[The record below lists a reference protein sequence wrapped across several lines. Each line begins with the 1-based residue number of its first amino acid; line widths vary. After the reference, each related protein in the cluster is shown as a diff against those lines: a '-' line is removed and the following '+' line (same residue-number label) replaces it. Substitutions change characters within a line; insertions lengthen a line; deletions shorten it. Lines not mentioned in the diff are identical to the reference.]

1 MSRALLPIKP
11 EYIDKIFNGTKK
23 FEYRKTLCKR
33 PIDTIIIYSTRPVM
47 RIVGEMQITGVIN
60 DTPDIV
66 WQKTK
71 EFSGITKQFFD
82 KYYSDKSKTIAYE
95 IGKITRYNKPLKLS
109 EFGLAHTPQ
118 SFVYI
123 K

>member
-66 WQKTK
+66 WQKTQK
-71 EFSGITKQFFD
+71 FSGITKQFFD
-82 KYYSDKSKTIAYE
+82 KYYNGRNQAIAYK
-95 IGKITRYNKPLKLS
+95 IGKITRYKRTLKLS
-109 EFGLAHTPQ
+109 EFGLAHAPQ
-118 SFVYI
+118 SFVYM